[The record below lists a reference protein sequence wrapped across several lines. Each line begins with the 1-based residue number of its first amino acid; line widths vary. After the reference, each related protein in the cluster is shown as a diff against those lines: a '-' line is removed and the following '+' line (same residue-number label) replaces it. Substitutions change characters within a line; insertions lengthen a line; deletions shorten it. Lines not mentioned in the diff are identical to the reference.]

1 MLTEKSCHLIAVSF
15 QNSFYDVCKG
25 SCKLLKLPK
34 GNYYDCCVRKKWPPN
49 LLVYTLR
56 FSMDHY
62 SNNGVDSMANIFL
75 LSAALISEKCIHS
88 TLDVLNA
95 FPSLVNHLAFT
106 GSYPFTFVERGT
118 VRQYNDPAEG
128 CHTIFTDFIH
138 YVSGVKKK
146 PATLGLN
153 YSAIVKR

>member
-25 SCKLLKLPK
+25 SCKLPKLPK
-34 GNYYDCCVRKKWPPN
+34 GNYYDCCVRKKWLQN

-75 LSAALISEKCIHS
+75 LSVAFKSAKNAL
-88 TLDVLNA
+88 TPLLM
-95 FPSLVNHLAFT
+95 
-106 GSYPFTFVERGT
+106 
-118 VRQYNDPAEG
+118 
-128 CHTIFTDFIH
+128 
-138 YVSGVKKK
+138 
-146 PATLGLN
+146 
-153 YSAIVKR
+153 